1 MLTVVH
7 LQPSFPVD
15 ISSLPPELE
24 DDFAALQEALIEEK
38 REEADLQRRK
48 EELTGN
54 ILSQERELDSLKTS
68 ISTLEPKV
76 GLNNH
81 ISQYLM
87 IIL

>member
-1 MLTVVH
+1 M
-7 LQPSFPVD
+7 D

-24 DDFAALQEALIEEK
+24 DEFAALQEALIEEE

-68 ISTLEPKV
+68 ISTLEAKV
-76 GLNNH
+76 
-81 ISQYLM
+81 SLM
-87 IIL
+87 TITHTIYIEWLYFNR